1 MAVPPARIPEDVLTA
16 HLSGEA
22 VLLHLGTK
30 RYYRLNESGAAIWR
44 ELEAKAGRERIV
56 SALCERFE
64 VSKPDAEA
72 SVDALLEALAAQGL
86 LEPGE
91 GA

>member
-1 MAVPPARIPEDVLTA
+1 MSAPRIPEDVLTA

-30 RYYRLNESGAAIWR
+30 RYYRLNETGAAIWR
-44 ELEAKAGRERIV
+44 ELEAHAGRDRIV
-56 SALCERFE
+56 SALCDRFE
-64 VSKPDAEA
+64 VPRQDAEA
-72 SVDALLEALAAQGL
+72 SVQALLAALAAQGL

-91 GA
+91 GP